1 MKRLLGILM
10 IAGLVSCRTIND
22 NKEMNTIK
30 LTPEITKIV
39 ENLQKIHVFDGQNT
53 LDMSRKG
60 YETMAIQL
68 SGKKETIRM
77 IEEFNIPQDTY
88 KIPVRIYRPN
98 GIENEKSSA
107 IIYLHGGWFVSGSF
121 ETHDAIVR
129 QLANATGAVIIFV
142 DYRLAPEHPFPAGY
156 DDAQSA
162 AQWVLDNAD
171 HLHLDKNKIGIIG
184 DSAGGALA
192 AGVSTQ
198 LGDQLKFQ
206 VLIYPAADNRLN
218 TNSWKD
224 YENGPIIN
232 KEEGIRS
239 WNWYL
244 TTPEN
249 RQNPLAIPSLI
260 KDFKNTPPTLVLLS
274 GHDPLRDEG
283 RQLAEHMKAS
293 GIQVKTVV
301 YKEMVHGFMHMGA
314 VLKETQ
320 EAVQEIATFTKESL
334 K

>member
-1 MKRLLGILM
+1 
-10 IAGLVSCRTIND
+10 
-22 NKEMNTIK
+22 MNTIN
-30 LTPEITKIV
+30 LTPEINKIV

-60 YETMAIQL
+60 YETMAVQL
-68 SGKKETIRM
+68 SGKKEMIRM
-77 IEEFNIPQDTY
+77 IEEFNIHQDTH

-98 GIENEKSSA
+98 GIENEKSA
-107 IIYLHGGWFVSGSF
+107 AVIYLHGGWFVSGSF

-129 QLANATGAVIIFV
+129 QLANATGAAIVFV
-142 DYRLAPEHPFPAGY
+142 DYRLAPEYPFPAGY
-156 DDAQSA
+156 DDARSA
-162 AQWVLDNAD
+162 TQWILDNAD

-192 AGVSTQ
+192 ASVSTQ

-206 VLIYPAADNRLN
+206 ILIYPAADNGLN

-232 KEEGIRS
+232 KEEGIRA

-244 TTPEN
+244 TTSED
-249 RQNPLAIPSLI
+249 RQNPLAIPLLI

-274 GHDPLRDEG
+274 EHDPLRDEG
-283 RQLAEHMKAS
+283 QQLAEHMKAS

-301 YKEMVHGFMHMGA
+301 YKEMVHGFLHMGA
-314 VLKETQ
+314 VLKETG